1 MTVFLSGSVELE
13 ENTKKSIDEIRKEKL
28 FPQIDYINAQ
38 ELPFNSPC
46 SRHTEPLFWEM
57 LSRKPETI
65 LHIANQ
71 VLNPKEDKIEH
82 VFYDFYSFH
91 DVCLN
96 CQYMFKE
103 KQFQNETLINVIKKL
118 AEHFKTDEFL
128 LSSFR
133 VNSYSP
139 YDVGYDSNGT
149 KIRYDIPYNL
159 TNAYGGSNPEKKG
172 INTKISSQ
180 LQILLNART
189 TYGPNSYSNHKQN
202 LRTLN

>member
-91 DVCLN
+91 DVC
-96 CQYMFKE
+96 
-103 KQFQNETLINVIKKL
+103 
-118 AEHFKTDEFL
+118 
-128 LSSFR
+128 
-133 VNSYSP
+133 
-139 YDVGYDSNGT
+139 
-149 KIRYDIPYNL
+149 
-159 TNAYGGSNPEKKG
+159 
-172 INTKISSQ
+172 
-180 LQILLNART
+180 
-189 TYGPNSYSNHKQN
+189 
-202 LRTLN
+202 